1 MSDKNKPIEVCA
13 FCSRPSK
20 DLVEIDFEGRKMKFC
35 HDCISICREVTYGY
49 EDAMEEK
56 AEHGSVAFMTGGDA
70 SKTVALP

>member
-49 EDAMEEK
+49 EDAME
-56 AEHGSVAFMTGGDA
+56 
-70 SKTVALP
+70 